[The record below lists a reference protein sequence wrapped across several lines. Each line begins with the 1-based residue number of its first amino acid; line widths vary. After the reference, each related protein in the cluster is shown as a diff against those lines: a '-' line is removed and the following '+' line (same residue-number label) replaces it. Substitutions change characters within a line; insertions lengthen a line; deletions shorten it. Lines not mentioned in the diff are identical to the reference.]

1 MTPIEV
7 EIRNQIVT
15 LSELGQAKVGF
26 GTVPTGTG
34 LPYIAIAKISAGRG
48 YTHDGPDDTA
58 SSLIQANIYAET
70 YQQAKQLGQK
80 LYQLHHYASNNVRM
94 VQVAAEVDGFDNAVN
109 RHSTGLD
116 FMIYHYEN

>member
-15 LSELGQAKVGF
+15 LSELGQSQVGF

-34 LPYIAIAKISAGRG
+34 LPYIAIAKISADRG
-48 YTHDGPDDTA
+48 YTHDGFDDTA
-58 SSLIQANIYAET
+58 SSLIQANIYAES

-80 LYQLHHYASNNVRM
+80 LYQLHHYASSNVRM
-94 VQVAAEVDGFDNAVN
+94 VQVVAEVDGFDNAVN

-116 FMIYHYEN
+116 FMITHYEN